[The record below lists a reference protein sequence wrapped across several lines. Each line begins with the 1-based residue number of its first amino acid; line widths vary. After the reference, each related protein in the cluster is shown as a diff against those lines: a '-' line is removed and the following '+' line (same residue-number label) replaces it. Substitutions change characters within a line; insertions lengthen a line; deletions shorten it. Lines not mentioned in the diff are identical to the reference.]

1 MRVLPRVSAAA
12 ALAGGG
18 YLVACG
24 DEGRRAALLGLARL
38 DDRLRPALATA
49 LPAEAF
55 VCLYSA
61 SRTPFL
67 RALGASAGGDPTPAP
82 AAASPPLRAMGL
94 SFRNDLGNA
103 AGLDKD
109 GTLLDLNYGLGA
121 GFAVVGTVL
130 SEPHTG
136 NVFRFLGG
144 LWEGNAW
151 TPLPLSGGALNS
163 LGLPSKGVDE
173 AMRNIA
179 AFRKRRGVAPQR
191 IERGVGAGNNR
202 SPSAAPADGS
212 PPAAFPI
219 GVSIM
224 GHPSHGDAGQKLE
237 GVLHCVRRA
246 LPLAD
251 FIEINESCPNVHH
264 GSGGGGGGGGATVE
278 LRKRLQAVVAVRD
291 AAAKEP
297 GGRRVPILV
306 KLGDL
311 GDPKET
317 VRFLARLG
325 IDGVVALNTQK
336 DYDAFE
342 LPDADRGLL
351 QFYTKRHGGGLSGPP
366 IRERSIAQ
374 VAAAQRA
381 VRQLR
386 LESAFTVVHVGGLQ
400 CGDDVRASR
409 ETGAEL
415 RQWYTGLM
423 HGLAQPAPESLYSRV
438 TAV

>member
-1 MRVLPRVSAAA
+1 MRVFPRAAA
-12 ALAGGG
+12 AASLAAGG
-18 YLVACG
+18 YLATCG

-38 DDRLRPALATA
+38 DERLRPALATV

-61 SRTPFL
+61 SRAPFL
-67 RALGASAGGDPTPAP
+67 RALGASAGGDPAPAP
-82 AAASPPLRAMGL
+82 AAAAAPPLRAMGL

-109 GTLLDLNYGLGA
+109 GTLLDLSYGLGA

-173 AMRNIA
+173 ALRNIA
-179 AFRKRRGVAPQR
+179 AFRERRGVAPQR
-191 IERGVGAGNNR
+191 VERGAGAGSR
-202 SPSAAPADGS
+202 SRAAAPAAAS

-224 GHPSHGDAGQKLE
+224 GHPAHGDAAQKLE

-264 GSGGGGGGGGATVE
+264 GGGGGGGGGATVE

-291 AAAKEP
+291 AAAREQ

-317 VRFLARLG
+317 VRFLSRLG

-351 QFYTKRHGGGLSGPP
+351 QFYTQRHGGGLSGPP

-386 LESAFTVVHVGGLQ
+386 LENTFTVIHVGGLQ

-409 ETGAEL
+409 ATGAEL

-423 HGLAQPAPESLYSRV
+423 HGLAQPAPESLYSRI
-438 TAV
+438 TAA